1 MGGGFFV
8 AQGAEVLVVLD
19 FRLHLQE
26 LLVGENDEL
35 LAAVFFDDLRMDA
48 HGGGPVILAISYRFK
63 RNAGDEAG
71 AGFAVFPRRGIDSAE
86 DALGE
91 GDVQTLGFS

>member
-48 HGGGPVILAISYRFK
+48 HGGGPVILAISDRFK

-71 AGFAVFPRRGIDSAE
+71 AGFTISPGCGVDATQDS
-86 DALGE
+86 LGE